1 MITAFLDWLAQQLTA
16 SLGVPA
22 AKGYPAWG
30 RADGRT
36 PMAAIVFAGVDR
48 GQAMRLGET
57 AKRKAYAWEVT
68 IFGRDEIN
76 LGTLVDGLLT
86 WLDSTPRATISGRP
100 VALAMVRGVRRT
112 PDAETLTEQYGFT
125 VVVEAVW

>member
-30 RADGRT
+30 RTDGRT
-36 PMAAIVFAGVDR
+36 PLAAIVFVGVDR
-48 GQAMRLGET
+48 GQAMRMGET
-57 AKRKAYAWEVT
+57 AKRKAYTWEVT

-76 LGTLVDGLLT
+76 LGTLVDALLT
-86 WLDSTPRATISGRP
+86 WLDSTPRVTIGGKP
-100 VALAMVRGVRRT
+100 VALAMVRGIRRT
-112 PDAETLTEQYGFT
+112 SDAETVTEQYGFT
-125 VVVEAVW
+125 VVIDAAW

>member
-22 AKGYPAWG
+22 AKGYPVWG
-30 RADGRT
+30 RTDGRT
-36 PMAAIVFAGVDR
+36 PVAAIMFAGVDR
-48 GQAMRLGET
+48 GQVMRLGET

-86 WLDSTPRATISGRP
+86 WLDSTPRATISGKP

-112 PDAETLTEQYGFT
+112 PDAETLTEQFGFT